1 MYHVRVTKK
10 SAFFYV
16 LRIFFKF
23 CIIPFQLIRLC
34 GLTWADFVELVD
46 IERSGGSGLAW
57 LSQSSGT
64 ASSSSR
70 PTPSS
75 PTIKVPEANSSITTT
90 PQTVTSDMW
99 SDEDEVGDSLASPI
113 TNFKPI
119 VNRSQRP
126 RLKRAQSERVTS
138 IDLPNYNPPSSPGAR
153 GRLHTTNEEE
163 QRQPQN
169 LGIFDWSKKYVTCVC
184 VLNCILEL
192 I

>member
-1 MYHVRVTKK
+1 MVNVCTSYKK
-10 SAFFYV
+10 EACLPITY
-16 LRIFFKF
+16 FFKF
-23 CIIPFQLIRLC
+23 RIIPFQLIRLC

-64 ASSSSR
+64 ATASSSSQR

-75 PTIKVPEANSSITTT
+75 PTIKVPETNSSITTT

-138 IDLPNYNPPSSPGAR
+138 IDLPNYNPPSSPGAG

-163 QRQPQN
+163 HRQPQN
-169 LGIFDWSKKYVTCVC
+169 LGIFD
-184 VLNCILEL
+184 
-192 I
+192 

>member
-1 MYHVRVTKK
+1 MCVVRKGVPI
-10 SAFFYV
+10 SHYGFFFTF
-16 LRIFFKF
+16 R
-23 CIIPFQLIRLC
+23 IIPFQLIRLC

-64 ASSSSR
+64 ASTSSR
-70 PTPSS
+70 PTPPS

-138 IDLPNYNPPSSPGAR
+138 IDLPNYNPPSSPGAG
-153 GRLHTTNEEE
+153 GRLHPTNEEE

-169 LGIFDWSKKYVTCVC
+169 QGIFGPQ
-184 VLNCILEL
+184 
-192 I
+192 

>member
-1 MYHVRVTKK
+1 MVNVRRSKK
-10 SAFFYV
+10 RPACL
-16 LRIFFKF
+16 LRIFVKF
-23 CIIPFQLIRLC
+23 RIIPFQLIRLC

-46 IERSGGSGLAW
+46 IERCGGYGLAW

-64 ASSSSR
+64 ATASSSSQR

-75 PTIKVPEANSSITTT
+75 PTIKVPETNSSITTT

-138 IDLPNYNPPSSPGAR
+138 IDLPNYNPPSSPGAG

-163 QRQPQN
+163 HRQPQN
-169 LGIFDWSKKYVTCVC
+169 LGIFD
-184 VLNCILEL
+184 
-192 I
+192 